1 MLFAIDA
8 ITTTILS
15 LSKGPSK
22 TNKQDLS
29 KDELF
34 YLNEP
39 F

>member
-1 MLFAIDA
+1 MAPKRAIQDDFV
-8 ITTTILS
+8 
-15 LSKGPSK
+15 